1 MENDTVRLEISDSLI
16 LVEVDGVKIEV
27 RGEDAA
33 AVRRQLARN
42 VLHAVAALPERREM
56 ERQRVEAERAAL
68 QSGGPLGPPGQVG
81 YAREQGANNARARW

>member
-1 MENDTVRLEISDSLI
+1 MENDTVRLEIGDSLI

-56 ERQRVEAERAAL
+56 DRRRAEAERAAL
-68 QSGGPLGPPGQVG
+68 QFGGVMGAGQAD
-81 YAREQGANNARARW
+81 YPQSAINARARW

>member
-42 VLHAVAALPERREM
+42 VLHAVAAANSALLPERREM

-81 YAREQGANNARARW
+81 YARHCRL